1 MLRIALIIA
10 LLAAIGSLALT
21 FLHTKPTVETL
32 RADLVSTTADRDD
45 KNTKLTAA
53 TADLKKT
60 QGDLEARSKELETTK
75 TQLDEASTAAAANK
89 KRADGLDANLIKTTK
104 ERNDAQQELAQ
115 WEGLGLKPDQIRA
128 MRVDLKK
135 TTEEK
140 NALAEEKVI
149 FLKTISRLENDLAVF
164 VTPDQKVKL
173 PAGLK
178 GSIVAVGPQQDFVL
192 LDIGENQ
199 GALKRGE
206 LMIRRGDKLIG
217 KVSIVEVKPNTCI
230 ANILPQWKQGDVAIA
245 EGDKVLY

>member
-32 RADLVSTTADRDD
+32 RSDLASTTADRDD

-60 QGDLEARSKELETTK
+60 SSELEARSKELETTK
-75 TQLDEASTAAAANK
+75 SQLEEASTAAASNK
-89 KRADGLDANLIKTTK
+89 KRADGLDATLAKTKK
-104 ERNDAQQELAQ
+104 EKEDAQAELAQ
-115 WEGLGLKPDQIRA
+115 WQALGMKPDQITA
-128 MRVDLKK
+128 MRSDLKK
-135 TTEEK
+135 TVDEK
-140 NALAEEKVI
+140 NALSEEKVI
-149 FLKTISRLENDLAVF
+149 FLKAISRLENDLAIF
-164 VTPDQKVKL
+164 VTPDKKVKL
-173 PAGLK
+173 PTGLK
-178 GSIVAVGPQQDFVL
+178 ANVVAVGPQQDFVL

-206 LMIRRGDKLIG
+206 MMIRRGDKLIG

>member
-45 KNTKLTAA
+45 KNNKLQTA
-53 TADLKKT
+53 TADLGKT
-60 QGDLEARSKELETTK
+60 KTELESRTKELETTK
-75 TQLDEASTAAAANK
+75 TQLEEASTAAASNK
-89 KRADGLDANLIKTTK
+89 KRADTLDANLAKTTK
-104 ERNDAQQELAQ
+104 ERNEAQQELAQ
-115 WEGLGLKPDQIRA
+115 WQALNIKPDQIRE
-128 MRVDLKK
+128 MRVELKK
-135 TTEEK
+135 TADEK

-149 FLKTISRLENDLAVF
+149 FLKTITRLENDLAIF
-164 VTPDQKVKL
+164 VTPEKKVKL

-178 GSIVAVGPQQDFVL
+178 GNVVAVGPQQDFVL
-192 LDIGENQ
+192 LDFGEDK

-206 LMIRRGDKLIG
+206 LMVRRGDKLIG
-217 KVSIVEVKPNTCI
+217 KVSIVEVKANSCI

>member
-32 RADLVSTTADRDD
+32 RADLTSTTADRDD

-60 QGDLEARSKELETTK
+60 QGDLESRSKELETTK
-75 TQLDEASTAAAANK
+75 TQLEEASSAAAANK
-89 KRADGLDANLIKTTK
+89 KRADGLDANLAKTTK
-104 ERNDAQQELAQ
+104 ERNEAQQELAQ
-115 WEGLGLKPDQIRA
+115 WQALNIKPDQIRE
-128 MRVDLKK
+128 MRVELKK
-135 TTEEK
+135 TADEK